1 LTTEQKD
8 NNKVLTYID
17 PFVFGSTFWQTLFTN
32 WWYNIG
38 RDLFNNP
45 YEVSKY
51 WYEFNIESIERF
63 NNMFNTVNNKVNNL
77 V

>member
-1 LTTEQKD
+1 M
-8 NNKVLTYID
+8 LTYID
-17 PFVFGSTFWQTLFTN
+17 PFVLGTTFWQTLFTN

>member
-1 LTTEQKD
+1 LTIEQKD

-17 PFVFGSTFWQTLFTN
+17 PFVLGTTFWQTLFTN

-38 RDLFNNP
+38 RELINNP

-51 WYEFNIESIERF
+51 WYEFNIESIDRF
-63 NNMFNTVNNKVNNL
+63 NNMFNTVNKKIK
-77 V
+77 